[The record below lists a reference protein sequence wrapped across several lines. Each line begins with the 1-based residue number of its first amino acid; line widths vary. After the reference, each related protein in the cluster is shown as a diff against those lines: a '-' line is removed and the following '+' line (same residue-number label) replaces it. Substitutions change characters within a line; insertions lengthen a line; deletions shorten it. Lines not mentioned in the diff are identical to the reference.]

1 MNSKQLGLY
10 LKKRREFLKLT
21 QNDLSSKMNFKTPQ
35 FISNI
40 ERGVADIPAH
50 RISDYAKVL
59 DLDVRELSKMLAD
72 AMKNKIITRTD
83 IKLGGADGKGC
94 EDENDPFLVRF
105 ISAWH
110 SASEEDRNNV
120 RVLVSRFLNIK

>member
-21 QNDLSSKMNFKTPQ
+21 QNDMSTKMGFKTCQ

-40 ERGVADIPAH
+40 ERGVADIPAS
-50 RISDYAKVL
+50 RIADYAKTLGV
-59 DLDVRELSKMLAD
+59 DPRELSKMVGD
-72 AMKNKIITRTD
+72 TVKNKMINRTN
-83 IKLGGADGKGC
+83 IKMGGEAAAG
-94 EDENDPFLVRF
+94 EDDPFLVQF

-110 SASEEDRNNV
+110 NASDEDKNNV
-120 RVLVSRFLNIK
+120 KVLVSRFLNIK